1 METGSAQADATLAGA
16 VYGIYKG
23 AQLVDTYTTDAN
35 GQFTT
40 DYYICDTDWTIR
52 EISSSEGYLLD
63 STIHKVGADPGDF
76 TVEFNTVYNDVTE
89 QVIKGKIAII
99 KHSDD
104 GSTQIETPEE
114 GAEFEVYLKSAGSY
128 GDAKD
133 TERDV
138 LTCDENGFAQTKDL
152 PYGVYTVHQ
161 TKGWDGTE
169 FMSDFDVFIS
179 KDGQTYRFLINN
191 APYFSYV
198 KITKVDAETGKPVT
212 SSSAAYQIYDSNG
225 ELVTMTYT
233 YPTPT
238 TIDTFYT
245 DTEGYLITPE
255 KLPYGEYTLA
265 EVQAPYGYVLNSE
278 LIPFTVSQDNS
289 TTDESSGIEVI
300 SVVQSNLAQKGTVT
314 ITKVGDTFNSVTENE
329 DGTYTPSYYEKAMEG
344 VVFDIIAVEDIYTG
358 DGTLRASEGDV
369 VDTITTAADGTATCK
384 QLYLG
389 KYIIRETETLE
400 GYALNT
406 NDFAFELTYAGQEI
420 QLVEVYK
427 TFENELQK
435 VEISLEKLMEQDET
449 FGIGANSE
457 YSSVSFGLYAAEDIT
472 AIDGSVI
479 PAEGLIEVISIDENG
494 YGVFKTDLPFGEY
507 YVQEIATDNH
517 YLMNDIKY
525 PISFT
530 YTGADVPV
538 IQVKI
543 NDGEPIVNE
552 LIRGCVNGIK
562 VDEDGE
568 GLAGALIGLFKADET
583 EFTTENAYV
592 TAESAEDGSFSFDN
606 VPYGDWVIREIVSP
620 TGYVLNNESY
630 EVTITE
636 DEQVIEVEIE
646 NTQIRGGFVLYKV
659 DADDNDVLLDGAVFE
674 LYSGDG
680 ELLDEFTVNDG
691 QYSQNDL
698 VYGSYYLL
706 EKEAP
711 DNYELSE
718 EKYPFEITEDGAI
731 IEITALNEKSLSGVR
746 LVKTDATNESLTLKG
761 AEFMLYNSENTLLGT
776 YETDESGVIKVD
788 GLTYGDYY
796 FIESA
801 APEGYD
807 LDDMPTHFTINQET
821 TEGYTHYVELS
832 VTNSETPEYV
842 GGVRLTKTDADDENM
857 KLEGALFGLYNSND
871 ELIDEY
877 STDSDGVIE
886 VSNLPYDDYYFIEII
901 APEGYELDVTPIKFT
916 IDADTT
922 KDGTELVQVAAT
934 NEATPEL
941 LGGVRLVKADAD
953 DDSKKLKGAVFELH
967 NSDDKLIDEYTT
979 DSDGIIEVNDL
990 PYGDYFFVE
999 TTAPEGYELDST
1011 PIKFTIDTDTTKDGT
1026 ELVEVTA
1033 TNKTTPDA
1041 PEDTDTPEET
1051 DIPKETNTPS
1061 TTTTT
1066 TTDDGKGDSPKT
1078 GDETN
1083 LILPIILLIGG
1094 IGGVAVALWKRK
1106 KK

>member
-1 METGSAQADATLAGA
+1 M
-16 VYGIYKG
+16 
-23 AQLVDTYTTDAN
+23 
-35 GQFTT
+35 
-40 DYYICDTDWTIR
+40 
-52 EISSSEGYLLD
+52 
-63 STIHKVGADPGDF
+63 
-76 TVEFNTVYNDVTE
+76 TE

-179 KDGQTYRFLINN
+179 KDGQTYCFLINN
-191 APYFSYV
+191 ALYFSYV

-255 KLPYGEYTLA
+255 KLAYGEYTLA

-314 ITKVGDTFNSVTENE
+314 ITKVGDTFSSVTENE
-329 DGTYTPSYYEKAMEG
+329 DGTYSPSYYEKAMEG

-369 VDTITTAADGTATCK
+369 VDTITTASDGTATCK

-389 KYIIRETETLE
+389 KYIIREAKTLE
-400 GYALNT
+400 GYSLNT
-406 NDFAFELTYAGQEI
+406 NEFAFELTYAGQEI
-420 QLVEVYK
+420 ELVEVYK
-427 TFENELQK
+427 TIENELQK
-435 VEISLEKLMEQDET
+435 VEISLDKLMELDET

-457 YSSVSFGLYAAEDIT
+457 YSSVRFGLYAAEDIT

-479 PAEGLIEVISIDENG
+479 PADGLIEVISIDENG
-494 YGVFKTDLPFGEY
+494 NGVFKTDLPFGEY

-517 YLMNDIKY
+517 YLMSDTKHSV
-525 PISFT
+525 SFS

-538 IQVKI
+538 IKVKI
-543 NDGEPIVNE
+543 NDGEPIVKD

-583 EFTTENAYV
+583 EFTTENAYM
-592 TAESAEDGSFSFDN
+592 TAESAEDSIFSFEN
-606 VPYGDWVIREIVSP
+606 VPYGDWVIKEIESP

-636 DEQVIEVEIE
+636 DEQVIVVEIE

-659 DADDNDVLLDGAVFE
+659 DADDNDILLDGAVFE

-731 IEITALNEKSLSGVR
+731 IEIIALNEKSLGGVR
-746 LVKTDATNESLTLKG
+746 LVKTDADDDSLTLKG
-761 AEFMLYNSENTLLGT
+761 AEFMLYDSENTLIGT
-776 YETDESGVIKVD
+776 CKTDEDGVIKVD
-788 GLTYGDYY
+788 GLIYGDYY
-796 FIESA
+796 FIESV

-807 LDDMPTHFTINQET
+807 LDDMPIHFTINEET

-832 VTNSETPEYV
+832 VTNSETSEYV
-842 GGVRLTKTDADDENM
+842 GGVRLTKTDAEDKSM

-877 STDSDGVIE
+877 TTDSDGVIE
-886 VSNLPYDDYYFIEII
+886 VNDLPYDDYYFVEII
-901 APEGYELDVTPIKFT
+901 APEGYDLDDTPIKFT

-934 NEATPEL
+934 NVSTPEL

-953 DDSKKLKGAVFELH
+953 DDSKKLKGAVFELR
-967 NSDDKLIDEYTT
+967 NSNDKLIDEYTT
-979 DSDGIIEVNDL
+979 DGDGVIEVDDL
-990 PYGDYFFVE
+990 PYGEYFFVE
-999 TTAPEGYELDST
+999 ITAPEGYELDST
-1011 PIKFTIDTDTTKDGT
+1011 PIKFTINADTTKDST
-1026 ELVEVTA
+1026 KLVEVTT
-1033 TNKTTPDA
+1033 TNKATPDT
-1041 PEDTDTPEET
+1041 PKETDTPK
-1051 DIPKETNTPS
+1051 DSDTPS
-1061 TTTTT
+1061 TTTTST

-1083 LILPIILLIGG
+1083 LLLPIIVLIGG
-1094 IGGVAVALWKRK
+1094 ALGVGFALWKRK
-1106 KK
+1106 KGKEKK